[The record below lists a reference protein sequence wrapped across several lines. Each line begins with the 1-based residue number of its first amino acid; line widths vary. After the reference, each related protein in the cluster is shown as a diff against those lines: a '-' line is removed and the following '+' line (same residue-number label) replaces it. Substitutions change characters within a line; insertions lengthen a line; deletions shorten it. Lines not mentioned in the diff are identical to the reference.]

1 MRKIKIEY
9 VDTDRLRGWKKNP
22 QINDE
27 ASKKLSK
34 LIKYYGFINPIIAT
48 PDGVIRAGHTRYK
61 AAKLNK
67 LKKVPVIFVGF
78 KSEEEA
84 RGYSISDNKSYEFSK
99 WNVALLKD
107 DLEELDAGE
116 FNIELTGFNEG
127 EIENLMTQY
136 HVPVTLEDI
145 GKKLESYVKAGP
157 HRCIVINF
165 GKFVSPVK
173 KNEGIDEIEF
183 IQRSGEVMNLENNE
197 RRIIALE
204 VAKIICERFKRGEDS
219 GVMLHEFTKLG
230 MSRTRLY

>member
-1 MRKIKIEY
+1 VRKVKIEY
-9 VDTDRLRGWKKNP
+9 IDINRLKEWENNP
-22 QINDE
+22 RINDE

-34 LIKYYGFINPIIAT
+34 LIKYYGFINPIICT

-67 LKKVPVIFVGF
+67 LKKVPVIFIDF

-84 RGYSISDNKSYEFSK
+84 KGYSISDNKSYEFSK
-99 WNVALLKD
+99 WDVVLLKD
-107 DLEELDAGE
+107 ELEELDTGE
-116 FNIELTGFNEG
+116 FDIELTGFSEG

-145 GKKLESYVKAGP
+145 GKKLESYIKAGP
-157 HRCIVINF
+157 HRCIVISF

-173 KNEGIDEIEF
+173 KDEDIDEMEF
-183 IQRSGEVMNLENNE
+183 IQRSEEVMNLEDEE

-204 VAKIICERFKRGEDS
+204 VAKFIYERVKKW
-219 GVMLHEFTKLG
+219 LNLP
-230 MSRTRLY
+230 

>member
-1 MRKIKIEY
+1 MRKVKIKYI
-9 VDTDRLRGWKKNP
+9 DIDRLREWENNP
-22 QINDE
+22 RINDE

-34 LIKYYGFINPIIAT
+34 LIKHYGFINPIIAT

-67 LKKVPVIFVGF
+67 LKKVPVIFIDF

-84 RGYSISDNKSYEFSK
+84 KGYSISDNKSYEFSK
-99 WNVALLKD
+99 WDITLLKD
-107 DLEELDAGE
+107 ELEGLDTGE
-116 FNIELTGFNEG
+116 FDIELTGFSEG

-145 GKKLESYVKAGP
+145 GKKLESYIKAGP
-157 HRCIVINF
+157 HRCIVISF

-173 KNEGIDEIEF
+173 KDEGLDEMEF
-183 IQRSGEVMNLENNE
+183 IQRSEEVMNLEDEE

-204 VAKIICERFKRGEDS
+204 VAKFIYGSIKKW
-219 GVMLHEFTKLG
+219 LNLP
-230 MSRTRLY
+230 

>member
-1 MRKIKIEY
+1 MRKVKVEY
-9 VDTDRLRGWKKNP
+9 VDIDRLKEWENNP
-22 QINDE
+22 RINDE

-67 LKKVPVIFVGF
+67 LKKVPVIFIDF

-84 RGYSISDNKSYEFSK
+84 KGYSISDNKSYEFSK
-99 WNVALLKD
+99 WNVTLLKD
-107 DLEELDAGE
+107 DLEELDTGE
-116 FNIELTGFNEG
+116 FDIELTGFSEG

-145 GKKLESYVKAGP
+145 GKKLESYIKAGP
-157 HRCIVINF
+157 HRCIVISF

-173 KNEGIDEIEF
+173 KDEDLDEMEF
-183 IQRSGEVMNLENNE
+183 IQRSGEVMNLEDEE

-204 VAKIICERFKRGEDS
+204 VAKFIYERVKKW
-219 GVMLHEFTKLG
+219 LNLP
-230 MSRTRLY
+230 

>member
-1 MRKIKIEY
+1 MKIMRKVKIKYI
-9 VDTDRLRGWKKNP
+9 DIDRLREWENNP
-22 QINDE
+22 RINDE

-34 LIKYYGFINPIIAT
+34 LIKHYGFINPIIAT

-67 LKKVPVIFVGF
+67 LKKVPVIFIDF

-84 RGYSISDNKSYEFSK
+84 KGYSISDNKSYEFSK
-99 WNVALLKD
+99 WDITLLKD
-107 DLEELDAGE
+107 ELEGLDTGE
-116 FNIELTGFNEG
+116 FDIELTGFSEG

-145 GKKLESYVKAGP
+145 GKKLESYIKAGP
-157 HRCIVINF
+157 HRCIVISF

-173 KNEGIDEIEF
+173 KDEGLDEMEF
-183 IQRSGEVMNLENNE
+183 IQRSEEVMNLEDEE

-204 VAKIICERFKRGEDS
+204 VAKFIYGSIKKW
-219 GVMLHEFTKLG
+219 LNLP
-230 MSRTRLY
+230 

>member
-1 MRKIKIEY
+1 MKKLKIEY
-9 VDTDRLRGWKKNP
+9 VDIDRLKEWEKNP
-22 QINDE
+22 RINDE

-34 LIKYYGFINPIIAT
+34 LIKYYGFIDPIVAT

-84 RGYSISDNKSYEFSK
+84 KGYSISNNKSYEFSK
-99 WNVALLKD
+99 WDIALLKD
-107 DLEELDAGE
+107 DLEELDTGK
-116 FNIELTGFNEG
+116 FNIELTGFSEG

-136 HVPVTLEDI
+136 HIPVTLEDI
-145 GKKLESYVKAGP
+145 GKKIESYVKAGP
-157 HRCIVINF
+157 HRCIVISF

-173 KNEGIDEIEF
+173 KDEDLNELEF
-183 IQRSGEVMNLENNE
+183 IQRSEEVMNLEDEE

-204 VAKIICERFKRGEDS
+204 VANFIYGRVKEW
-219 GVMLHEFTKLG
+219 LNLP
-230 MSRTRLY
+230 

>member
-1 MRKIKIEY
+1 MRKLKIEY
-9 VDTDRLRGWKKNP
+9 VDIDRLKEWERNP
-22 QINDE
+22 RINDE

-34 LIKYYGFINPIIAT
+34 LIKNYGFINPIIAT

-67 LKKVPVIFVGF
+67 LKQVPVIFVGF

-84 RGYSISDNKSYEFSK
+84 KGFSISDNKSYEFSK

-107 DLEELDAGE
+107 ELEELDTGN

-145 GKKLESYVKAGP
+145 GKKLASYVKAGP
-157 HRCIVINF
+157 HRCVVISF
-165 GKFVSPVK
+165 GKFVSPVEK
-173 KNEGIDEIEF
+173 DGSIDEMEF
-183 IQRSGEVMNLENNE
+183 IQRSEEVMNLEDKE

-204 VAKIICERFKRGEDS
+204 VAKFICGK
-219 GVMLHEFTKLG
+219 VKKWLNLP
-230 MSRTRLY
+230 

>member
-9 VDTDRLRGWKKNP
+9 VDIDRLKEWENNP
-22 QINDE
+22 RINDE

-48 PDGVIRAGHTRYK
+48 PDGLIRAGHTRYK

-67 LKKVPVIFVGF
+67 LKKVPVIFVDF

-84 RGYSISDNKSYEFSK
+84 KGYSISDNKSYEFSK
-99 WNVALLKD
+99 WNVVLLKD
-107 DLEELDAGE
+107 ELEELDTGE
-116 FNIELTGFNEG
+116 FDIELTGFSEG

-145 GKKLESYVKAGP
+145 GKKLESYIKAGP
-157 HRCIVINF
+157 HRCIVISF

-173 KNEGIDEIEF
+173 KDEDLNEVEF
-183 IQRSGEVMNLENNE
+183 IQRSEEVMNLEDE
-197 RRIIALE
+197 KRRIIALE
-204 VAKIICERFKRGEDS
+204 VAKFIYGSIKKW
-219 GVMLHEFTKLG
+219 LNLP
-230 MSRTRLY
+230 